1 MVAAGLANQPPREWS
16 ETGLF
21 RARDRPRAPR
31 RGVSGKRPAAAAAL
45 PPASSAEALQMLDS
59 RVEQKEN
66 LARGK
71 LLRRESA
78 FRPTAKLAPREVRLR
93 ITMPARPA
101 RTASFR
107 SDTTD

>member
-1 MVAAGLANQPPREWS
+1 MAAAGLANQPPREWS
-16 ETGLF
+16 ETAGL
-21 RARDRPRAPR
+21 ATDRGNPGGASLVRGPVRPPLSRRRRNGEAP
-31 RGVSGKRPAAAAAL
+31 
-45 PPASSAEALQMLDS
+45 QMLDS

-78 FRPTAKLAPREVRLR
+78 FRPTAKLATREVRLR